1 MVSLVAFIGIILT
14 LVLALVG
21 PVLAAFLYIIKN
33 KGKGVWKALVLG
45 AAGFY
50 ILQYQ
55 IRITVLN
62 TLATSNWF
70 QQFAENNYITYCLI
84 LASTAALVEVVA
96 RFVVAKCLQK
106 ELSYQ
111 HGIAAGLGHGGI
123 EAVLLVG
130 MTYVNNAVFAIL
142 VNTGLYDMLVQQVG
156 ASSWLAEDTP
166 EVTELLVLMKE
177 IILETPACDFYLAG
191 YERILCILFHIS
203 MSLLI
208 CYTVYKKKTV
218 LGVGIAFTAHF
229 LVDFVSAVVNGLAT
243 PYLGNV
249 ISEGMAYVM
258 IYGFLT
264 LVAVGSVVLIQKIG
278 KQWKAEEENG

>member
-14 LVLALVG
+14 LVLTLVG

-70 QQFAENNYITYCLI
+70 QRFAENNYIMYCLI
-84 LASTAALVEVVA
+84 LASTAAFVEVVA
-96 RFVVAKCLQK
+96 RLVTAKCLVK
-106 ELSYQ
+106 ELSYR

-130 MTYVNNAVFAIL
+130 MTYVNNLIFAVLI
-142 VNTGLYDMLVQQVG
+142 NTGLYDGLVQQVE
-156 ASSWLAEDTP
+156 ASSWLEDTP

-177 IILETPACDFYLAG
+177 IILETPARDFYLAG
-191 YERILCILFHIS
+191 YERILCVLFHIS
-203 MSLLI
+203 MSLLV

-229 LVDFVSAVVNGLAT
+229 LVDFVSAVVSGLAT

-249 ISEGMAYVM
+249 ISEGTAYVM
-258 IYGFLT
+258 IYGFLM
-264 LVAVGSVVLIQKIG
+264 LVAVGSVVLIRKIG
-278 KQWKAEEENG
+278 KMWKDEGENS